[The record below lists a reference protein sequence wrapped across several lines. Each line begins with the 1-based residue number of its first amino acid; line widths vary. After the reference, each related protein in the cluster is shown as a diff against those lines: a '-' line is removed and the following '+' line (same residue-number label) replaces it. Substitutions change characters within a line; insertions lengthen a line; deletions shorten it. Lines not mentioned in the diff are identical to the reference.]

1 MKDRNITNLIPFCSV
16 EWLTFNNYLKFKS
29 NFFADYIYLEN
40 ILEIKILSE
49 NILKDSF
56 QRLN

>member
-1 MKDRNITNLIPFCSV
+1 MSQTWF
-16 EWLTFNNYLKFKS
+16 
-29 NFFADYIYLEN
+29 FFALLNGWPLTITWNLRVILFAGYIYLEN
-40 ILEIKILSE
+40 ILEIEILSE